1 MLLGKKI
8 VVTGGSKGIGQAVVA
23 ELCQL
28 GATVLTCARNSDSLD
43 KCIEEWK
50 KVYIFKQQPNFLLQA
65 YLKLLFLRLVM
76 TCILVLPI

>member
-43 KCIEEWK
+43 KCIDEWK
-50 KVYIFKQQPNFLLQA
+50 KVYIFNNS
-65 YLKLLFLRLVM
+65 
-76 TCILVLPI
+76 PIFYYMLI

>member
-1 MLLGKKI
+1 MLGKKI

-43 KCIEEWK
+43 RCIEEWK
-50 KVYIFKQQPNFLLQA
+50 KVIFSPSNTPAFHLHA
-65 YLKLLFLRLVM
+65 YVELKLLRLAM
-76 TCILVLPI
+76 TCILVLPT